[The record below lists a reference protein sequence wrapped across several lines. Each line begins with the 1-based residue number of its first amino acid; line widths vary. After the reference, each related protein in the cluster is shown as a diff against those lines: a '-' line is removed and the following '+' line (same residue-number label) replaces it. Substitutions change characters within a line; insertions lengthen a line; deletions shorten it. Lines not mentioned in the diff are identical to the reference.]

1 MRNRAIWA
9 FVMASA
15 SLSGCA
21 AQMPPPPDVTA
32 PPPPPPSA
40 VVADAGR
47 DEGTAKVEVAE
58 AAVPAASCAVAT
70 PQDMEGTAAP
80 DPADPF
86 AERRASEA
94 LDRLGARVHMSEE
107 RRGRVLTLGSDELVE
122 PGQWALVGV
131 AHYQLDHLAPALRE
145 QGNHRIVVHGHTD
158 SLGAAAQNDALSLR
172 RAQAVCDYL
181 VTRGVRVAALRVE
194 GHGAR
199 RPAADNGTPEGR
211 AQNRRI
217 EIVVMR

>member
-1 MRNRAIWA
+1 MNRDIWA
-9 FVMASA
+9 FVLASA
-15 SLSGCA
+15 SLAGCA
-21 AQMPPPPDVTA
+21 ARMPPPPDVMA
-32 PPPPPPSA
+32 PPPPPPA
-40 VVADAGR
+40 VLADVVR
-47 DEGTAKVEVAE
+47 DQGAPKVEVAE
-58 AAVPAASCAVAT
+58 AAVPAASCVETT
-70 PQDMEGTAAP
+70 PEDAQGTAAA

-94 LDRLGARVHMSEE
+94 LDRLGSRVRMTEE

-122 PGQWALVGV
+122 PGQWALLAV

-158 SLGAAAQNDALSLR
+158 SRGAAAQNDALSLR

-181 VTRGVRVAALRVE
+181 VTRGVRVSALRVE

-199 RPAADNGTPEGR
+199 KPAADNATPEGR